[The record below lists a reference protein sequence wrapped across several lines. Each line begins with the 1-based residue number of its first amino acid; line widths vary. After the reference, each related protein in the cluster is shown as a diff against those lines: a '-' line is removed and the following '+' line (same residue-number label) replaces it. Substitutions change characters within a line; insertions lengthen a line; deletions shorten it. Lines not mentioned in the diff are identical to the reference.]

1 MPRSRI
7 LLLLWLAA
15 LLIPL
20 GSLRRY
26 SAIYRQAFDAV
37 FSPEWVH
44 IFMHAAL
51 YAVLAVL
58 LGLSFG
64 KLKFLDWRTVLI
76 ILGIIVLIGV
86 LQEGLQVFSQAGLSF
101 GRQVIGYA
109 VFDIGVD
116 LVGGV
121 IGLMSLYLVHVGG
134 QVWSK

>member
-44 IFMHAAL
+44 IFMHATL
-51 YAVLAVL
+51 YVVLAVL

-134 QVWSK
+134 QVWAK